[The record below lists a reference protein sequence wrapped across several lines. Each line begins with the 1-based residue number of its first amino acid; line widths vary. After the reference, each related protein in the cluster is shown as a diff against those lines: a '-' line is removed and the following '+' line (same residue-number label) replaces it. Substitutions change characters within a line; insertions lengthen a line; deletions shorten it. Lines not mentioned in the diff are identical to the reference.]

1 MNCQNEN
8 YFAPL
13 EKMLEFFYSK
23 AISNKNLI
31 NIKRNSIDYFNVST
45 QELVTEKKV
54 RENNEYNGHKIF

>member
-8 YFAPL
+8 YFVPL

-45 QELVTEKKV
+45 QELVTEKKSQ
-54 RENNEYNGHKIF
+54 RK